1 MKLQMLMKLLQVKS
15 KTNSADMSSVLNDLL
30 KVKSYMSFS
39 EKDKLIRSVIKES
52 FEERLDGSLR
62 SFSTLRSK
70 KFTEKLLE
78 AYTDIEIDDSTYDT
92 LAENGLLTA
101 ILSLIGNEYELCSR
115 MLASY
120 IEDILNGFVK
130 LEDLQ

>member
-15 KTNSADMSSVLNDLL
+15 KTNLADISSVLNDLL
-30 KVKSYMSFS
+30 KVNSYIPFS
-39 EKDKLIRSVIKES
+39 EKDELIRSVIKES
-52 FEERLDGSLR
+52 FEERLDGSLK

-70 KFTEKLLE
+70 RFTEKLLE
-78 AYTDIEIDDSTYDT
+78 TYTDIEVDDSTYDT
-92 LAENGLLTA
+92 LAENGLLTT
-101 ILSLIGNEYELCSR
+101 ILALMGNEYELCSR